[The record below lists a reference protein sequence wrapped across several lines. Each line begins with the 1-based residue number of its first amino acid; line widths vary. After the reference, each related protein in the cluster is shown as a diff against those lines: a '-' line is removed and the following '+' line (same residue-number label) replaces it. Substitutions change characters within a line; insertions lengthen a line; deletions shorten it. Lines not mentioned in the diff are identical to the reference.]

1 MLGSL
6 AHTTV
11 PFSDVVL
18 YLGLYLY
25 LQLSEKRIGGV
36 RLDTVKA
43 KAIFNISDIKYF
55 LLDKEKL
62 LEYTTIDSC
71 VIRLRY

>member
-1 MLGSL
+1 MTPPFFCLTLGSL

-25 LQLSEKRIGGV
+25 LQLNEKRIGG
-36 RLDTVKA
+36 
-43 KAIFNISDIKYF
+43 SG
-55 LLDKEKL
+55 
-62 LEYTTIDSC
+62 
-71 VIRLRY
+71 